1 MNGTDFVP
9 FENATARGNLFSNIT
24 DRWTENNPRQDA
36 LYPGLAISGTNQNY
50 ATRDHW
56 IKNGAFLRLKTLDFG
71 YTIPKTITSKWH
83 ISNLRFYVLATNVF
97 TISGFDMWD
106 PELGNGTGT
115 KYPNISTYSLGLSF
129 QF

>member
-1 MNGTDFVP
+1 M
-9 FENATARGNLFSNIT
+9 
-24 DRWTENNPRQDA
+24 
-36 LYPGLAISGTNQNY
+36 AISGTNQNY
-50 ATRDHW
+50 ATSDHW

-106 PELGNGTGT
+106 PELGTNNGL
-115 KYPNISTYSLGLSF
+115 KYPMNRSILFGIDINF
-129 QF
+129 